1 MNPKRYPDMLSRP
14 LPISTLRPN
23 GGGPGASDGVKN
35 EQSAADIAFYIG
47 DR

>member
-1 MNPKRYPDMLSRP
+1 MDLKRYPDMLSRP

-23 GGGPGASDGVKN
+23 GGGPGASDGMKN
-35 EQSAADIAFYIG
+35 KQSAAGIAFYIG